1 MVKKI
6 TLQDVARHAGVSTGT
21 IDRVIH
27 NRGKVSAEKKARVEK
42 AIKELKFNPNLL
54 ARTLALGHQYQVCV
68 LVPSASS
75 SSHYWSMPINGIEI
89 ASQQFKDYGIVTELF
104 LYDLY
109 KEQTF
114 VEQANKILSI
124 APDAVVVAP
133 LFYHESKLF
142 VQKLQ
147 QIAIPYIFIDADLP
161 GGQGFSYIG
170 PDIRSSAFIA
180 GKLLNSIL
188 PERTEVVIINLVKG
202 FENAASIQQIE
213 HGFKSYYES
222 NHLTEKKKIHTLT
235 INSTTKENIFNS
247 LSKFY
252 STHPEVKGA
261 FISNSKAFIVSEFH
275 KSNKLDIRLIG
286 YDLVEEN
293 VQHVRDGGIDFII
306 SQNPIQQGKR
316 AIQTFFNYFVYK
328 TEPEKVQHIPLDIII
343 KENLEFYLRFNQR
356 FQNDFKQLH

>member
-68 LVPSASS
+68 LVPSAPSF
-75 SSHYWSMPINGIEI
+75 SHYWSLPINGIKA
-89 ASQQFKDYGIVTELF
+89 ASQQYKDYGIVTELF

-109 KEQTF
+109 KEETFIKQTN
-114 VEQANKILSI
+114 EILSI

-133 LFYHESKLF
+133 LFLNESKLF

-147 QIAIPYIFIDADLP
+147 QTGIPFIFIDADLP
-161 GGQGFSYIG
+161 GSQSFSYIG
-170 PDIRSSAFIA
+170 PDIKSSAFIA

-188 PERTEVVIINLVKG
+188 PERTEIVIINMVKG
-202 FENAASIQQIE
+202 FENSSAIQQIE
-213 HGFKSYYES
+213 TGFKSYYES
-222 NHLTEKKKIHTLT
+222 NHLISNKKIHTLT
-235 INSTTKENIFNS
+235 INSTSKKEIFNA
-247 LSKFY
+247 LDKFY
-252 STHPEVKGA
+252 ANHREVMGA
-261 FISNSKAFIVSEFH
+261 FVSNSKAFMVSEFH
-275 KSNKLDIRLIG
+275 KLHHLNVRLIG

-293 VQHVRDGGIDFII
+293 VQHVRDGSIDFII
-306 SQNPIQQGKR
+306 SQNPIQQGQR

-328 TEPEKVQHIPLDIII
+328 TEPEKVQHVPLDIII
-343 KENLEFYLRFNQR
+343 RENLEFYLRFNQR
-356 FQNDFKQLH
+356 FQNDFKQ